1 MFIYQRVQ
9 HITTQL
15 HILQPYELKTTRPC
29 GPPNH
34 ISPHVHPCTQFHHFP
49 ALSLVPQHYPVP
61 GFNRTKPEKVLFLY
75 CLLFTAL
82 FWHPLAGYCVLPLL
96 PKHSSIELP
105 SRSRLLK
112 LSYVIGSFPVRARPW
127 FAWAPNERDDDGD
140 DYDDEDDADY
150 DAADDD
156 DGGGGDDDDGM
167 VNRSMGV
174 FDLQRM

>member
-34 ISPHVHPCTQFHHFP
+34 ISPHAHPCTQFHHFP

-75 CLLFTAL
+75 CLLFTSL

-105 SRSRLLK
+105 SKSRLLK
-112 LSYVIGSFPVRARPW
+112 LSYVIGSFPVRARP
-127 FAWAPNERDDDGD
+127 
-140 DYDDEDDADY
+140 
-150 DAADDD
+150 
-156 DGGGGDDDDGM
+156 
-167 VNRSMGV
+167 
-174 FDLQRM
+174 